1 MSSSTSLVA
10 LDKTIEQLT
19 KDDPYLKPYA
29 NHIRH
34 RNLMVDE
41 TEFRLTKGITDI
53 TDFASG
59 HEYFGMHYMDGHWVF
74 REWAPNATAIS
85 LKGSFNGWRSSRQ
98 YELKRITDDGIWE
111 IVLDPSAVAHG
122 DIYRLEMHWPGG
134 SGERIPAWVRRVVK
148 DASSSSF
155 NAQVWQPNQPY
166 TWQHARPKTS
176 HGPLL
181 VYESHVGMAQTAE
194 NVGSYLEFKDNVL
207 PRIRDA
213 GYNAIQLMAIAEHPY
228 YASFGYQVSNF
239 FACSS
244 RFGTPEELKTLVD
257 EAHGMG
263 LIVLMDLIHSHAVK
277 NEVEGIARFDGSKH
291 QYFHAGSRGEHPA
304 WDSLCFDYAKPQV
317 LHFLLSNCRYWMDEF
332 HFDGFRFDGVTSM
345 LYTHH
350 GLGKAFSGYS
360 DYFDDSVD
368 EAALT
373 YLTLANRL
381 AHALND
387 KAITVAEDVSGM
399 PGLSID
405 ADKGGVGFDYRYAM
419 GVPDYWIKL
428 VKDTPD
434 EHWPMGGLWYE
445 LTNRRGDEKTISY
458 AESHD
463 QALVGDQAL
472 IFRLIGDRIYGHMS
486 VNDEDLAVF
495 RGISLH
501 KMIRLITLATAGH
514 GYLNFMGNEFGHPEW
529 IDFPREGNQ
538 WSFRYS
544 RRQWHLADDTSLRY
558 RQLARFDQG
567 MIALARERKFPD
579 GQDLFLLQ
587 SDETTKVLAFM
598 RGDMIF
604 IFNFHPHQSL
614 TDHWIPASPGGY
626 RIVLDTD
633 RGEYGGLG
641 RQGPG
646 MVHLTTT
653 DRIHRHF
660 LRLYVP
666 ARTAIVMAPVPEG
679 AEP

>member
-1 MSSSTSLVA
+1 MPMLA
-10 LDKTIEQLT
+10 LDKIIEQLT
-19 KDDPYLKPYA
+19 TRDPYLKP
-29 NHIRH
+29 HSDLIRH
-34 RNLMVDE
+34 RILLVDE
-41 TEFRLTKGITDI
+41 TESRLTQGKTDLA
-53 TDFASG
+53 DFASG
-59 HEYFGMHYMDGHWVF
+59 HEYFGMHCIDDHWVF
-74 REWAPNATAIS
+74 REWAPNALSIC
-85 LKGSFNGWRSSRQ
+85 LKGSFSEWRTSKH
-98 YELKRITDDGIWE
+98 YELNQITDDGIWE

-122 DIYRLEMHWPGG
+122 DTYRLEMHWPGG
-134 SGERIPAWVRRVVK
+134 SGDRIPAWVRRVVQ
-148 DASSSSF
+148 DTSSSSF
-155 NAQVWQPNQPY
+155 NAQVWQPSQTFIWRHP
-166 TWQHARPKTS
+166 RPKTS

-181 VYESHVGMAQTAE
+181 VYESHVGMAHAVE
-194 NVGSYLEFKDNVL
+194 KVGSYLEFKDNVL

-228 YASFGYQVSNF
+228 YASFGYQVSSF

-244 RFGTPEELKTLVD
+244 RFGTPEELKALID
-257 EAHGMG
+257 AAHGMG
-263 LIVLMDLIHSHAVK
+263 LVVLMDLIHSHAVK
-277 NEVEGIARFDGSKH
+277 NEVEGISRFDGSKH
-291 QYFHAGSRGEHPA
+291 QYFHAGSRGDHPA
-304 WDSLCFDYAKPQV
+304 WDSRCFDYAKPQV

-345 LYTHH
+345 LYTHR

-381 AHALND
+381 VHALHD

-399 PGLSID
+399 PGL
-405 ADKGGVGFDYRYAM
+405 AVAAEKGGVGFDYRYAM

-434 EHWPMGGLWYE
+434 EHWPMGGLWHE
-445 LTNRRGDEKTISY
+445 LTNRRSDEKTISY

-463 QALVGDQAL
+463 QALVGDQTL

-486 VNDEDLAVF
+486 VKDEDLAVF

-538 WSFRYS
+538 WSFRYA
-544 RRQWHLADDTSLRY
+544 RRQWHLADDPLLRY
-558 RQLARFDQG
+558 HYLLRFDQD
-567 MIALARERKFPD
+567 MIALGKDRKVPD
-579 GQDLFLLQ
+579 GQEPFLLQ
-587 SDETTKVLAFM
+587 LDESAKVLAFV
-598 RGDMIF
+598 RGEVIF
-604 IFNFHPHQSL
+604 VFNFHPNQSL
-614 TDHWIPASPGGY
+614 TDRWIPASPGGY
-626 RIVLDTD
+626 QIVLDTD
-633 RGEYGGLG
+633 RGAYGGLD
-641 RQGPG
+641 RQDLGI
-646 MVHLTTT
+646 VHRTIT

-660 LRLYVP
+660 LSLYLP
-666 ARTAIVMAPVPEG
+666 ARTAMVMAPLSEG

>member
-1 MSSSTSLVA
+1 MSDSRSLLA
-10 LDKTIEQLT
+10 RDKIIEQLT
-19 KDDPYLKPYA
+19 TDDPHLKPYA
-29 NHIRH
+29 DQIRQ
-34 RNLMVDE
+34 RIIMADE
-41 TEFRLTKGITDI
+41 TEFRLTQSKTDI
-53 TDFASG
+53 ADFASG
-59 HEYFGMHYMDGHWVF
+59 HEYFGMHWVDNHWVF
-74 REWAPNATAIS
+74 REWAPNATAIN
-85 LKGSFNGWRSSRQ
+85 LKGSFNGWQVSKQ
-98 YELKRITDDGIWE
+98 YALNRITEDGIWE
-111 IVLDPSAVAHG
+111 IVLDPSAAAHG
-122 DIYRLEMHWPGG
+122 DIYRLEIHWPGG
-134 SGERIPAWVRRVVK
+134 TGERIPAWARRVVQ

-155 NAQVWQPNQPY
+155 NAQIWRPNQPY
-166 TWQHARPKTS
+166 TWRHPRPKTS
-176 HGPLL
+176 AEPLL
-181 VYESHVGMAQTAE
+181 VYESHVGMAQEAE
-194 NVGSYLEFKDNVL
+194 KIGSYLEFKDNVL

-228 YASFGYQVSNF
+228 YASFGYQVSSF

-244 RFGTPEELKTLVD
+244 RFGTPEELKALID

-263 LIVLMDLIHSHAVK
+263 LVVLMDLIHSHAVK

-291 QYFHAGSRGEHPA
+291 QYIHADSRGEHPA

-332 HFDGFRFDGVTSM
+332 RFDGFRFDGVTSM

-381 AHALND
+381 VHALND

-399 PGLSID
+399 PGL
-405 ADKGGVGFDYRYAM
+405 AVAAKMGGIGFDYRYAM

-434 EHWPMGGLWYE
+434 ERWPMGGLWHE
-445 LTNRRGDEKTISY
+445 LTNRRSDEKTISY

-472 IFRLIGDRIYGHMS
+472 IFRLIGDRIYGHMLA
-486 VNDEDLAVF
+486 NDEDMAVF

-514 GYLNFMGNEFGHPEW
+514 GYLNFVGNEFGHPEW
-529 IDFPREGNQ
+529 IDFPRKGNQ
-538 WSFRYS
+538 WSYKYA
-544 RRQWHLADDTSLRY
+544 RRQWHLADDLSLRY
-558 RQLARFDQG
+558 HHLARFDHD
-567 MIALARERKFPD
+567 MIALANDRKFPD
-579 GQDLFLLQ
+579 GQELFLLQ
-587 SDETTKVLAFM
+587 LDESAKVLAFM
-598 RGDMIF
+598 RREVIF
-604 IFNFHPHQSL
+604 VFNFHPHQSL
-614 TDHWIPASPGGY
+614 ADYRIPASPGGY
-626 RIVLDTD
+626 RILLDTD
-633 RGEYGGLG
+633 RSEYSGLD
-641 RQGPG
+641 RQDLDI
-646 MVHLTTT
+646 VHHTAT

-660 LRLYVP
+660 LSLYLP
-666 ARTAIVMAPVPEG
+666 ARTAMVLAPVSKG
-679 AEP
+679 AES

>member
-1 MSSSTSLVA
+1 MSNSTSQLE
-10 LDKTIEQLT
+10 LDKVIEQLT
-19 KDDPYLKPYA
+19 TDDPYLKPYA
-29 NHIRH
+29 DHLRQ
-34 RNLMVDE
+34 RVLMADG
-41 TEFRLTKGITDI
+41 TESRLTQGMTDL

-59 HEYFGMHYMDGHWVF
+59 HEYFGMHYIDDRWVF

-85 LKGSFNGWRSSRQ
+85 LKGSFNGWRPSKQ
-98 YELKRITDDGIWE
+98 YELNRIGEDGIWE
-111 IVLDPSAVAHG
+111 IVLDPDAVAHG

-134 SGERIPAWVRRVVK
+134 SGERLPAWGRRVVQETS
-148 DASSSSF
+148 ASNF
-155 NAQVWQPNQPY
+155 NAQVWRPSQAY
-166 TWQHARPKTS
+166 TWQQPRPEIPDQ
-176 HGPLL
+176 PLL
-181 VYESHVGMAQTAE
+181 VYETHVGMAQE
-194 NVGSYLEFKDNVL
+194 DEKVGSYLEFKDNVL
-207 PRIRDA
+207 PRIRKA
-213 GYNAIQLMAIAEHPY
+213 GYNVIQLMAIAEHPY

-244 RFGTPEELKTLVD
+244 RFGTPEELKALID

-291 QYFHAGSRGEHPA
+291 QFFHAGSRGEHPA
-304 WDSLCFDYAKPQV
+304 WDSRCFDYSKPQV

-368 EAALT
+368 EAAVT

-381 AHALND
+381 VHMLND
-387 KAITVAEDVSGM
+387 RAITVAEDVSGM
-399 PGLSID
+399 PGL
-405 ADKGGVGFDYRYAM
+405 AVAAEKGGVGFDYRYAM

-434 EHWPMGGLWYE
+434 EHWPMGGLWHE
-445 LTNRRGDEKTISY
+445 LTNRRSDEKIISY

-486 VNDEDLAVF
+486 VEDEDLAVF

-501 KMIRLITLATAGH
+501 KMIRLVTLATAGH
-514 GYLNFMGNEFGHPEW
+514 GYLTFMGNEFGHPEW
-529 IDFPREGNQ
+529 IDFPRQGNY
-538 WSFRYS
+538 WSYRYA
-544 RRQWHLADDTSLRY
+544 RRQWHLADDPLLRY
-558 RQLARFDQG
+558 RHLARFDQD
-567 MIALARERKFPD
+567 MIALANLRKFPN
-579 GQDLFLLQ
+579 GQELFLLQ
-587 SDETTKVLAFM
+587 LDESAKVLAFL

-604 IFNFHPHQSL
+604 VFNFHPHQSF
-614 TDHWIPASPGGY
+614 TDFWIPASPGGY
-626 RIVLDTD
+626 HIVLDTD
-633 RGEYGGLG
+633 RGDYGGLD
-641 RQGPG
+641 RQDLA
-646 MVHLTTT
+646 MVHQTIT

-660 LRLYVP
+660 LSLYLP
-666 ARTAIVMAPVPEG
+666 ARTAMVVAPVSEG
-679 AEP
+679 ATA